1 MEYVYG
7 TAAIDGVTRENL
19 KIVGGQELQDGEYL
33 TTVRSYGDTN
43 ITDRCR
49 IGRHYHTATDAAGTR
64 YDWYV
69 ISEHY
74 RYVDKAAAVDA
85 LTTENK
91 TLKQQVSA
99 LTEQQS
105 FYEDCIAEMAAVVY
119 A

>member
-1 MEYVYG
+1 MEYVFG
-7 TAAIDGVTRENL
+7 TAIIDGVMRENL
-19 KIVGGQELQDGEYL
+19 KIIGGPALREGEYL

-85 LTTENK
+85 LTAENK

-99 LTEQQS
+99 LIEQQS

>member
-1 MEYVYG
+1 MEYVFG
-7 TAAIDGVTRENL
+7 TAIIDGVMRENL
-19 KIVGGQELQDGEYL
+19 KIIGGPALREGEYL

-49 IGRHYHTATDAAGTR
+49 IGMHYHTATDAAGTR

-85 LTTENK
+85 LTAENR